1 MLNAMEDGLHCQQNS
16 VAHIDIHRQ
25 QEHQYHTYS
34 GSSTCNYAQILTLA
48 YTTDI
53 GIDFRK
59 ETAYAT
65 TLDPKTINK
74 F

>member
-16 VAHIDIHRQ
+16 VACMGTHRQ

-34 GSSTCNYAQILTLA
+34 GSSTCNYAHILTLA
-48 YTTDI
+48 RTTDI

-59 ETAYAT
+59 ETTYAT
-65 TLDPKTINK
+65 ALEPKTINK
-74 F
+74 S